1 MSENEKTPNAL
12 VPIDGFDDTADVGA
26 SPLRGTAIRFKDG
39 LYFTYGDQPFDTKDR
54 SFVVLDKA
62 DGWQKLAE
70 GVPPEY
76 VMREPGKLRPPRPHV
91 DEKDWPLNLNK
102 EKEHPWKLTRYL
114 YLLDTKTGEVLTFW
128 SNTTGGRLAFEALA
142 EQVKYARM
150 AQPEAVPVI
159 ALEDGMFTTGFGSAK
174 AKPTFGIL
182 GYKMRSH
189 AGPQNMLPDDTKA
202 PLVKI
207 EKPTLAQEMR
217 DEIPAHSAA
226 KPAAEGKPWDDP
238 PDLGEAATKAP
249 ETPTHKPAVQTTKR
263 GVQKTAAGRGR

>member
-1 MSENEKTPNAL
+1 
-12 VPIDGFDDTADVGA
+12 
-26 SPLRGTAIRFKDG
+26 
-39 LYFTYGDQPFDTKDR
+39 
-54 SFVVLDKA
+54 
-62 DGWQKLAE
+62 
-70 GVPPEY
+70 
-76 VMREPGKLRPPRPHV
+76 
-91 DEKDWPLNLNK
+91 
-102 EKEHPWKLTRYL
+102 
-114 YLLDTKTGEVLTFW
+114 
-128 SNTTGGRLAFEALA
+128 
-142 EQVKYARM
+142 
-150 AQPEAVPVI
+150 
-159 ALEDGMFTTGFGSAK
+159 MFTTGFGSAK